1 MSGVATGCQYVRGS
15 HRLFV
20 FGSHRLSV
28 FQWQM
33 QVVSMSGIAT
43 GCLSVCKG

>member
-1 MSGVATGCQYVRGS
+1 MSGVATGCLYVGS
-15 HRLFV
+15 HRV
-20 FGSHRLSV
+20 SV
-28 FQWQM
+28 FQWQL